1 MTTIFHIDTHDYEIP
16 NRIADSGHYT
26 KPRYLVRFLHN
37 KTFADDVE
45 KYKLVKCKPGDDPK
59 DLYEIEEFV
68 TLTGHKVCDLC
79 RERGIKFTI
88 NDIYSHTSLKEL
100 RNPVKQCRKRLLN
113 RVKIHK
119 LDQLE
124 LLPSRYDI
132 DNNLFE
138 TITSGS
144 HHLCV

>member
-1 MTTIFHIDTHDYEIP
+1 MSTFYNIDNYDFEIP

-37 KTFADDVE
+37 KVFTDTTD
-45 KYKLVKCKPGDDPK
+45 KYKLERCGPDDDPK
-59 DLYEIEEFV
+59 DLYETEEFV

-79 RERGIKFTI
+79 RERDIRFTI

-100 RNPVKQCRKRLLN
+100 RSPVKRCRKRLLN

-119 LDQLE
+119 LNQLNV
-124 LLPSRYDI
+124 LTSKYDI
-132 DNNLFE
+132 DNDLFE
-138 TITSGS
+138 T
-144 HHLCV
+144 LAP